1 MSGTS
6 SNRILSIYKSRT
18 NILNHMKRLGYNVE
32 DYEQFSIN
40 EVDAMFVSSQLDMLL
55 THPVDNNRV
64 YIKYYIPN
72 VVRTTGSRQ
81 INKQVLDAFIEDLYE
96 YDTVLTK
103 KDTLVIIMDE
113 EPNETIVNR
122 MKYLYEHNGIF
133 VVIHNIKRLQF
144 DILSHTLVPKTKI
157 LKDLEAKELQ
167 VVLNMKDLKQ
177 LPEISRFDP
186 VSLVLNLRPGQVIEC
201 ERNSATALNTKYYRI
216 CV

>member
-55 THPVDNNRV
+55 SHPADNNRV
-64 YIKYYIPN
+64 YIKYY
-72 VVRTTGSRQ
+72 VSAVKSSGSRQ

-103 KDTLVIIMDE
+103 KDTLVIIMEE
-113 EPNETIVNR
+113 EPNETIINK

-133 VVIHNIKRLQF
+133 IVIHNIKRLQF
-144 DILSHTLVPKTKI
+144 DILSHALVPKSRI
-157 LKDLEAKELQ
+157 LKELEAKELQ

-186 VSLVLNLRPGQVIEC
+186 VSLVLNLRPGQVVEF
-201 ERNSATALNTKYYRI
+201 ERKSATALNTKYYRI